1 MTPFYRFSYNLVTFI
16 MKSFFRLRVEGRENF
31 PKTGPFMIVANHVS
45 YLDPPLVGILPDR
58 QVFFM
63 AKSELFKAPV
73 VAPIIKGL
81 GAFPVVR
88 ESADMKAIRYS
99 ISLLKEGK
107 IVGIFPEGTRSETG
121 DVQEGELGIALLVKQ
136 AKVPLVPC
144 HLNGTYHPV
153 HFKGIIPVF
162 NRVTVTVGRPMTF
175 DESIE
180 GSTGKEKMKNFT
192 AMVMNQLKQL
202 GENQITTR

>member
-1 MTPFYRFSYNLVTFI
+1 MTPFYRFSYNLVTAV
-16 MKSFFRLRVEGRENF
+16 MKIFFHLRVEGREHF
-31 PKTGPFMIVANHVS
+31 PESGPFMIVANHVS

-88 ESADMKAIRYS
+88 ESADMKAIKYS
-99 ISLLKEGK
+99 ISLLREGK

-121 DVQEGELGIALLVKQ
+121 DVKEGELGMALLVKQ

-144 HLNGTYHPV
+144 HLKGTYRPV

-162 NRVTVTVGRPMTF
+162 NRVTVTIGEPLNF
-175 DESIE
+175 DDHSE
-180 GSTGKEKMKNFT
+180 GATSKEKMRYFT
-192 AMVMNQLKQL
+192 EKVMNELKRL
-202 GENQITTR
+202 GENQATTR

>member
-1 MTPFYRFSYNLVTFI
+1 MTPFYRFSYNLVTLL
-16 MKSFFRLRVEGRENF
+16 MKIFFRLHVEGRENF
-31 PKTGPFMIVANHVS
+31 PEGPFMIVANHVS

-63 AKSELFKAPV
+63 AKSELFHTPI

-107 IVGIFPEGTRSETG
+107 IVGIFPEGSRSETG
-121 DVQEGELGIALLVKQ
+121 DIKEGELGMALLVKQ
-136 AKVPLVPC
+136 AKVPIVPC
-144 HLNGTYHPV
+144 HLRGTHHPV

-162 NRVTVTVGRPMTF
+162 NRVSVTIGEPITF
-175 DESIE
+175 EAHSV
-180 GSTGKEKMKNFT
+180 GSTSKEKMKYFT
-192 AMVMNQLKQL
+192 EKVMEELKRL
-202 GENQITTR
+202 GENQTTTQ